1 MKSVEEI
8 IRKLPPDMQK
18 EVLDFAEFLS
28 QRRSKRKQQKLRM
41 SWAGALKEYR
51 DEFTSLDL
59 QKKSLEWWS
68 E

>member
-8 IRKLPPDMQK
+8 MKQLPPDMQQ

-28 QRRSKRKQQKLRM
+28 QRRTKRKQQRLRM

-51 DEFTSLDL
+51 DRFTSLDL
-59 QKKSLEWWS
+59 QKRALEWWS